1 MCNFLSPRSASL
13 IDSVSRS
20 AGSWRELLFI
30 IHTEQ
35 TSGDIF
41 AYYYPV
47 TLFSVISKIFE
58 KFVNNRLLDQL
69 VKCGL
74 VSDFKYGFISSRS
87 TAEFMTVLFDRITVG
102 FNKSRS
108 TRAMTLDIPK
118 AHDMV

>member
-1 MCNFLSPRSASL
+1 M
-13 IDSVSRS
+13 
-20 AGSWRELLFI
+20 
-30 IHTEQ
+30 
-35 TSGDIF
+35 
-41 AYYYPV
+41 
-47 TLFSVISKIFE
+47 ISKIFE

-108 TRAMTLDIPK
+108 TRAMTLDISK
-118 AHDMV
+118 AHDVV